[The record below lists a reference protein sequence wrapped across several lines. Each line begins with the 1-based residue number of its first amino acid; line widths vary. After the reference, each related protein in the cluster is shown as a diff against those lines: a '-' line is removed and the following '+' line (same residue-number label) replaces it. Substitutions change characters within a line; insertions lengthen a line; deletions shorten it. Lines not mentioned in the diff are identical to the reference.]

1 MSRNKNYRM
10 SRKGRHNTGGII
22 IRGDMHT
29 LRQFQLTLCKTG
41 PVLFNVIH
49 YHLRYRQCI

>member
-1 MSRNKNYRM
+1 MIRNKNYRM
-10 SRKGRHNTGGII
+10 SRKGRHNTWGII
-22 IRGDMHT
+22 IRGDMYT